1 MSKRISMSLV
11 YDLDD
16 NKEFVKMLDS
26 LMECIDEQ
34 DDLSL
39 DCMRVETEED
49 DEYD

>member
-26 LMECIDEQ
+26 L
-34 DDLSL
+34 
-39 DCMRVETEED
+39 
-49 DEYD
+49 YKY